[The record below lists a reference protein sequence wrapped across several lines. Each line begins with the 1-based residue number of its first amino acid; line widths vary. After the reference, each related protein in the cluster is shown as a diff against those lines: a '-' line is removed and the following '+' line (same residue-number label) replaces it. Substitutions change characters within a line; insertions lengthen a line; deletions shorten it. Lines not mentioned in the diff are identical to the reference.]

1 MNHNKKQSIII
12 FYPTQIDI
20 LKSHIL
26 YDVDY
31 ALFDPNNDIKFKY
44 LFMSLFYIPK
54 IFINNFYISKEV
66 NLIKFLK
73 ILKLYFFCKAISL
86 DISRKKPKA
95 VLTYIDNS
103 PIFHIVSR
111 ECSNIPFIAIQNGN
125 RELFAMTEELI
136 HPSHKYHIDEY
147 FCYGPKTKDLFSQY
161 KQNDIGKYFF
171 CGSLKEGIFFENN
184 YNESISRNKIHDICL
199 ISEWTKDENILY
211 KKNSWRDHKKSFQ
224 KICLFLHEYIKINN
238 ISISIA
244 LRSRNKEEE
253 NFFKKYF
260 KNNVVFYHVSN
271 DGFSSYNASCL
282 SDVTIALYSALAL
295 EMIGAGSKVLYVNP
309 FGSNNYKVSKNKCDW
324 YLHEPNYDQF
334 ATRLKLLSNKKRIN
348 YVLDNHDDIA
358 YINSFNHNMPM
369 HKILRKSILS
379 KIAEKILNV

>member
-26 YDVDY
+26 CDVDY
-31 ALFDPNNDIKFKY
+31 ALFDPNKDIKFKY

-54 IFINNFYISKEV
+54 IFFKNFYISKEV

-161 KQNDIGKYFF
+161 NQNDIGKYFF

-184 YNESISRNKIHDICL
+184 YNSSTVIMYLRPFESVQDNVFLVESI
-199 ISEWTKDENILY
+199 Y
-211 KKNSWRDHKKSFQ
+211 
-224 KICLFLHEYIKINN
+224 
-238 ISISIA
+238 
-244 LRSRNKEEE
+244 
-253 NFFKKYF
+253 
-260 KNNVVFYHVSN
+260 
-271 DGFSSYNASCL
+271 
-282 SDVTIALYSALAL
+282 
-295 EMIGAGSKVLYVNP
+295 P
-309 FGSNNYKVSKNKCDW
+309 
-324 YLHEPNYDQF
+324 
-334 ATRLKLLSNKKRIN
+334 
-348 YVLDNHDDIA
+348 
-358 YINSFNHNMPM
+358 
-369 HKILRKSILS
+369 
-379 KIAEKILNV
+379 